1 MPPFW
6 LWPYACWPSATGP
19 GSTRSE
25 FSLYLEPSYVCH
37 KPMCSGSLHG
47 IISRWQIFSNC
58 STCCCHQHSTLSVVT
73 TDEWLHA
80 DANSAT
86 VLSQPFQSQKA
97 AYCKHMLIHFMLL
110 CLPHKLKHLV
120 CVSLCAPGSFSKSS
134 SVPLTL
140 GHDNEWPR
148 AGESSAGTAAE
159 PQVPCAAQD

>member
-120 CVSLCAPGSFSKSS
+120 CGLVQVSHQLGRPLNRKFHAPRKIEFVEQGWGLNIA
-134 SVPLTL
+134 PPP
-140 GHDNEWPR
+140 EPR
-148 AGESSAGTAAE
+148 
-159 PQVPCAAQD
+159 PPRV